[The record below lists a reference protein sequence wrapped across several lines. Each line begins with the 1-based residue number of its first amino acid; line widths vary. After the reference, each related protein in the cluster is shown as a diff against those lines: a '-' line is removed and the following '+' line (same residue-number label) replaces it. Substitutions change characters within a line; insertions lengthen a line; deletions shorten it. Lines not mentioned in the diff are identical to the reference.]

1 MKVYNTLLRYLQPN
15 PTFLLKTEKK
25 RERGITYNGSSKEL
39 NNGKTKIIQ
48 KNSVVE
54 HKTLKYKM

>member
-25 RERGITYNGSSKEL
+25 RERGITYNGLSKEL

-48 KNSVVE
+48 KIVLSNT
-54 HKTLKYKM
+54 KP